1 MSITQEQLTE
11 DLSTIV
17 NSHLEDSSHFLV
29 DVIVTGVG
37 SGRKIR
43 VLLDG
48 DDGISIENCAKVSRA
63 VSEEFE
69 ALVEGKF
76 ILEVSSPGVDYPLS
90 SERQY
95 RKNIGRKLK
104 VIGADDHVYKGRL
117 QEVDSE
123 GITILSLMKDEKK
136 KKVETELKFL
146 FSEIKKSTVL
156 IEF

>member
-1 MSITQEQLTE
+1 MNLKQEQLTE

-17 NSHLEDSSHFLV
+17 NRSLVDPSHFLV
-29 DVIVTGVG
+29 DVIVTG
-37 SGRKIR
+37 SGAGTKVR

-48 DDGISIENCAKVSRA
+48 DEGISIENCAKVSRA

-69 ALVEGKF
+69 ALIDGKF

-104 VIGADDHVYKGRL
+104 VINSDNHVYKGRL
-117 QEVDSE
+117 KEVDSE
-123 GITILSLMKDEKK
+123 GIMILSLVKNEKK
-136 KKVETELKFL
+136 KKVETEMKFP
-146 FSEIKKSTVL
+146 FNEIKKSTVL